1 VQNYNNDDT
10 LHEIITDRSDAM
22 TVGTVKN
29 EGGEEEEEDEYGEEE
44 EEEGEKEAEE
54 YGEGEEEEDV
64 KEKEEDPVAPADDG
78 TAKKKGKRKAVAT
91 GKGGGSRGVT
101 SKTLEDQCLCDSW
114 KVVSMDPITGTNQP
128 SSAYW
133 KRIEIEFDECQ
144 YTDKEQDEHE
154 SHTTCDC
161 A

>member
-44 EEEGEKEAEE
+44 EEE
-54 YGEGEEEEDV
+54 DV

-78 TAKKKGKRKAVAT
+78 TVKKKGKRKAVAT

>member
-29 EGGEEEEEDEYGEEE
+29 EGGEEEEEDEYGEE
-44 EEEGEKEAEE
+44 
-54 YGEGEEEEDV
+54 EEEEDV

-133 KRIEIEFDECQ
+133 KRIEIEFDECH